1 MSRALK
7 KTTGVIVREMHL
19 QVDLRAY
26 GYGRERLNLA
36 PTPANIQY
44 AARLRL
50 EILAKIE
57 RGTFALADYFPES
70 PRAAKDVQ
78 SLTFKQL
85 AGEWLRVK
93 RPEVQHSTFHH
104 YEQTL
109 SSYHFADL
117 MDVRTV
123 DLNYRALMNL
133 LADFPK
139 NGKTFNNVAS
149 VLRQVLE
156 YGFKAK
162 LLAEPLHDHV
172 EMRRYQKPGPDPY
185 TLQEAQAIIQAM
197 PEGAPQNY
205 YELAFFSGMRPSE
218 QIALQWA
225 KVDLKAG
232 KMVVDAA
239 ITRGEEK
246 GTKTG
251 VTRTVELTGNA
262 LEALKRQRAISN
274 QGAVYVFEA
283 GNGKPLASTDAPL
296 DAWWRPTVTSLDVRY
311 RDARQTRH
319 TFATMCLMAGI
330 TPGWV
335 ATQMGHSIEMFF
347 RVYSRWIE
355 GADYGAERRKLE
367 SFVSSQPPN
376 R

>member
-26 GYGRERLNLA
+26 GYGRERLDLA

-57 RGTFALADYFPES
+57 RGTFALTDYFPES
-70 PRAAKDVQ
+70 PRATKDVQ

-197 PEGAPQNY
+197 PEGAPRNY

-218 QIALQWA
+218 QIALQWT

-283 GNGKPLASTDAPL
+283 GDGKPRASTDAPL
-296 DAWWRPTVTSLDVRY
+296 DAWWRPTVTALDVRY

-355 GADYGAERRKLE
+355 GADRGAEMRKLE
-367 SFVSSQPPN
+367 SYLSAKL
-376 R
+376 

>member
-26 GYGRERLNLA
+26 GYGRERLDLA

-197 PEGAPQNY
+197 PEGAPRNY

-251 VTRTVELTGNA
+251 ITRTVELTGNA

-274 QGAVYVFEA
+274 QGAVYVFET
-283 GNGKPLASTDAPL
+283 GDGKPPASTDAPL
-296 DAWWRPTVTSLDVRY
+296 DAWWRPTVASLNVRY

-355 GADYGAERRKLE
+355 GADNGVERKRLDAFISAE
-367 SFVSSQPPN
+367 SA
-376 R
+376 

>member
-7 KTTGVIVREMHL
+7 KTTGVIVRESHL
-19 QVDLRAY
+19 QVDLRAQ
-26 GYGRERLNLA
+26 GFGRERLALA

-57 RGTFALADYFPES
+57 RGTFALADYFPDS
-70 PRAAKDVQ
+70 PRATKDVQ

-93 RPEVQHSTFHH
+93 RPEVQYSTFHH
-104 YEQTL
+104 YNQTL
-109 SSYHFADL
+109 GSYHFADL
-117 MDVRTV
+117 MDVRIA
-123 DLNYRALMNL
+123 DLSYRALMNL
-133 LADFPK
+133 LAGFPK

-162 LLAEPLHDHV
+162 LLSEPLHDHV
-172 EMRRYQKPGPDPY
+172 QMRRYQKPGPDPY
-185 TLQEAQAIIQAM
+185 TLQEAQTIIQAM
-197 PEGAPQNY
+197 PEGEARNY

-262 LEALKRQRAISN
+262 LEALKRQRSISKAGAI
-274 QGAVYVFEA
+274 YVFESSD
-283 GNGKPLASTDAPL
+283 GQPLPSADAPL
-296 DAWWRPTVTSLDVRY
+296 DAWWRPNVSALELRY
-311 RDARQTRH
+311 RYARQTRH

-335 ATQMGHSIEMFF
+335 AMQLGHSIEMFF

-355 GADYGAERRKLE
+355 GADNGAERKKLD
-367 SFVSSQPPN
+367 SFIGQA
-376 R
+376 

>member
-1 MSRALK
+1 MPRAVA
-7 KTTGVIVREMHL
+7 KTTGVIVRESHL
-19 QVDLRAY
+19 QIDLRAQ
-26 GYGRERLNLA
+26 GFGRERLDLA

-57 RGTFALADYFPES
+57 RGAFALADYFPDS
-70 PRAAKDVQ
+70 PRAVKDAQ

-93 RPEVQHSTFHH
+93 KPQVQHSTFHH

-109 SSYHFADL
+109 TSYHYNEL
-117 MDVRTV
+117 MEMRLASLD
-123 DLNYRALMNL
+123 YRALMKL
-133 LADFPK
+133 LADFPS
-139 NGKTFNNVAS
+139 NGKTFNNVAT

-172 EMRRYQKPGPDPY
+172 QMRRHQKPGPDPFP
-185 TLQEAQAIIQAM
+185 LHEVNQIIQSM
-197 PEGAPQNY
+197 PAGQARNY
-205 YELAFFSGMRPSE
+205 FELAFFSGMRPSE
-218 QIALQWA
+218 QIAMQWS
-225 KVDLKAG
+225 KVDLRAG
-232 KMVVDAA
+232 KMLVDAA
-239 ITRGEEK
+239 RTRGEEK

-251 VTRTVELTGNA
+251 NTRTVELTANA
-262 LEALKRQRAISN
+262 LEALRRQKASSHKN
-274 QGAVYVFEA
+274 AVYVFETEQ
-283 GNGKPLASTDAPL
+283 GKPFGSTDIPL
-296 DAWWRPTVTSLDVRY
+296 DSWWRPTVSALGLRY

-335 ATQMGHSIEMFF
+335 AMQMGHSIEMFF
-347 RVYSRWIE
+347 RVYSRWIQ
-355 GADYGAERRKLE
+355 GADQGAERRKLDAFIAQ
-367 SFVSSQPPN
+367 S
-376 R
+376 